1 MQTPSRHRG
10 LPGALDASLYDFE
23 MSPPR
28 SYGSPPSSP
37 TNSSRKT
44 YEKSAPFS
52 PLNPGP
58 TIFEPQPKAPKVTF
72 SLAPRTGLGYL
83 ADLEDALPTIEP
95 PSDSTSFS
103 NTLEAYLDFAA
114 RPTRGL
120 PRQFPSEKRFPHV
133 QARTANPPHSTPS
146 PPPLSPHVVALRER
160 EAAEAARGEEEWVL
174 AGGTLRD
181 ARGRRDPARTAAVR
195 RQALR
200 RIRMEERERVKRGRW
215 AAYEAQWGVV
225 ARMPVGVVRFA
236 DVPWPVFGVEEEED
250 EEEDDEDE
258 GDGSSAPAMPGL
270 FGARSRGEAQGW
282 GGRAIRPEDVTEAAV
297 EKFMRTAAGYSN
309 STTENSAQVS
319 AGRLGPNAPG
329 HSTQASS
336 GQSSPADKHALR
348 DRVRRGLLRWHPDKL
363 VPVLR
368 RVAQEDTEDVE
379 RAARIVFSS
388 LKGMNERI
396 GSE

>member
-1 MQTPSRHRG
+1 MQTPSRYRG

-23 MSPPR
+23 TSPPR
-28 SYGSPPSSP
+28 SFESPSSSSP
-37 TNSSRKT
+37 SRNSKT
-44 YEKSAPFS
+44 HEKGASFAPR
-52 PLNPGP
+52 NPGP
-58 TIFEPQPKAPKVTF
+58 SIFEPQPKAPKPSF
-72 SLAPRTGLGYL
+72 PRAPRTGLGYL
-83 ADLEDALPTIEP
+83 AELADALPTIEP

-103 NTLEAYLDFAA
+103 NPLDTYLDFGA

-133 QARTANPPHSTPS
+133 QAQAAKFPPSTPS
-146 PPPLSPHVVALRER
+146 PPPLSPQVAALRER
-160 EAAEAARGEEEWVL
+160 EASEAARGEEEWVL

-181 ARGRRDPARTAAVR
+181 AHGRRDPARTAAVR

-236 DVPWPVFGVEEEED
+236 DVPWPVFGVEEEGEED
-250 EEEDDEDE
+250 EEDDDGE
-258 GDGSSAPAMPGL
+258 GGSAPVMPGL
-270 FGARSRGEAQGW
+270 FGARSSGEAEGW

-309 STTENSAQVS
+309 PTDTGCSSQ
-319 AGRLGPNAPG
+319 RHP
-329 HSTQASS
+329 TQSGS
-336 GQSSPADKHALR
+336 GQSSPTDKHALR

-363 VPVLR
+363 VAVLR

-379 RAARIVFSS
+379 RAARVVFSS
-388 LKGMNERI
+388 LQGMNGRI

>member
-1 MQTPSRHRG
+1 MQTPSRYRG

-23 MSPPR
+23 MSPPC
-28 SYGSPPSSP
+28 SYGSPSSSSP
-37 TNSSRKT
+37 TRNGKT
-44 YEKSAPFS
+44 HEKSAPFS

-58 TIFEPQPKAPKVTF
+58 SIFEPQPKARKVTF

-95 PSDSTSFS
+95 PLDSTSFS
-103 NTLEAYLDFAA
+103 NTLDAYLDFAA

-133 QARTANPPHSTPS
+133 QAQAANPPPSTPS
-146 PPPLSPHVVALRER
+146 PPPLSPHIVALRER

-250 EEEDDEDE
+250 EEEDDDDDE

-270 FGARSRGEAQGW
+270 FGARS
-282 GGRAIRPEDVTEAAV
+282 TAV

-319 AGRLGPNAPG
+319 AGRSSPNAPG
-329 HSTQASS
+329 HSTQAGS
-336 GQSSPADKHALR
+336 GQSSPTDKHALR

-388 LKGMNERI
+388 LKGMNEGI